1 MLPSDGVPREKWVKK
16 LGAEMI
22 TVGDL
27 RHHPNSSK
35 LGTTKKARYL
45 KSVI

>member
-27 RHHPNSSK
+27 RHHQGSSK
-35 LGTTKKARYL
+35 LGTTKKDRYV

>member
-1 MLPSDGVPREKWVKK
+1 MLPSGGVPREKWVKK

-27 RHHPNSSK
+27 RHPPYSSK
-35 LGTTKKARYL
+35 LGTTKKDRYL